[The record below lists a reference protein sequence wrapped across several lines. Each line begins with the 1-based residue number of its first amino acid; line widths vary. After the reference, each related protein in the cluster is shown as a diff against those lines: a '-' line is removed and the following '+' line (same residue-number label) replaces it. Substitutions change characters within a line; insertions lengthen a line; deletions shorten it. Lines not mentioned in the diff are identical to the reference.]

1 MPKQTTAADTPPPP
15 HWLQL
20 VVALR
25 WPGAAVLSAALLAI
39 AAMEI
44 LKQPLPVVLQLE
56 EPLPVRL
63 EGGVRVE
70 HLELPTVS
78 VKAEETLPVL
88 GTVELNKAVAVQGS
102 VDVESIQQP
111 LTLGAVSE
119 PLQVSAPEA
128 LPINGTVTVEKI
140 GGTIQTQTRVNPL
153 PELPLP

>member
-1 MPKQTTAADTPPPP
+1 MAT
-15 HWLQL
+15 L
-20 VVALR
+20 
-25 WPGAAVLSAALLAI
+25 
-39 AAMEI
+39 
-44 LKQPLPVVLQLE
+44 
-56 EPLPVRL
+56 
-63 EGGVRVE
+63 
-70 HLELPTVS
+70 S
-78 VKAEETLPVL
+78 VKAEEALPVL

-119 PLQVSAPEA
+119 PVQVSAPEA